1 MGASSVMHK
10 FFQML
15 PAGESYAVTT
25 KYLSNLWNL
34 SSAREVRRV
43 VHRMRRDGLLVC
55 SGNSG
60 YWRPETP
67 EELQRFVKRL
77 HGQAKA
83 IFVAAQGAARAVK
96 QV

>member
-1 MGASSVMHK
+1 MINK
-10 FFQML
+10 LFQML
-15 PAGESYAVTT
+15 PAGESYAITAKELCV
-25 KYLSNLWNL
+25 LWGL
-34 SSAREVRRV
+34 PSAREIRRM
-43 VHRMRRDGLLVC
+43 VHAMRREGLLVC

-77 HGQAKA
+77 HWQAKA
-83 IFVAAQGAARAVK
+83 IFVAAQGAARTVK